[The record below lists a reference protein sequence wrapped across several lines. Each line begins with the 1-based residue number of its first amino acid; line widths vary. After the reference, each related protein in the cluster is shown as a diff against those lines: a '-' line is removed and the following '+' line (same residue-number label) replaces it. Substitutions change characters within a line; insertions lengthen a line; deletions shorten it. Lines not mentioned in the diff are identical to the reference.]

1 MNPYEKNRQIRI
13 LIADDHPVVR
23 EGLTA
28 LLNRQL
34 EMTVVAEASHGREAV
49 ELFRAHRPDIALI
62 DLRMPELDGV
72 GTIAAIL
79 AEERTARLIVLTTY
93 DGDEDISRALRTGAK
108 AYLLKDVPR
117 QDLIACVRAVYD
129 GDTYLPSA
137 LATKLVDHLQGT
149 ALTKREL
156 EVLQLL
162 GMGKSN
168 NEIAVALAIAEG
180 TVKLHVNNIFG
191 KLDARNRTEA
201 VAIALRR
208 GLLHAPS

>member
-1 MNPYEKNRQIRI
+1 MNPHEKNRQIRV

-23 EGLTA
+23 EGLTT
-28 LLNRQL
+28 LLNRQP
-34 EMTVVAEASHGREAV
+34 EITVVAEASHGREAV
-49 ELFRAHRPDIALI
+49 ELFREHRPDIALI

-79 AEERTARLIVLTTY
+79 AEEKTARLIVLTTY

-117 QDLIACVRAVYD
+117 QDLITCVRAVYC
-129 GDTYLPSA
+129 GGTYLPTA
-137 LATKLVDHLQGT
+137 LATKLVDHLQGA

-162 GMGKSN
+162 AMGKSN
-168 NEIAVALAIAEG
+168 NEIAVALAI
-180 TVKLHVNNIFG
+180 
-191 KLDARNRTEA
+191 
-201 VAIALRR
+201 
-208 GLLHAPS
+208 

>member
-1 MNPYEKNRQIRI
+1 MNPHEKNQQIRI

-28 LLNRQL
+28 LLNRQP
-34 EMTVVAEASHGREAV
+34 EITVVAEASHGREAV
-49 ELFRAHRPDIALI
+49 ELFRVHRPDIALI

-117 QDLIACVRAVYD
+117 QELIACVRAVYD
-129 GDTYLPSA
+129 GGTYLPSA
-137 LATKLVDHLQGT
+137 LTTKLVDHLQGA

-162 GMGKSN
+162 GIGKSN
-168 NEIAVALAIAEG
+168 NEIAIALAITEG

>member
-1 MNPYEKNRQIRI
+1 MNPPEKNRQIRI

-28 LLNRQL
+28 LLNRQP
-34 EMTVVAEASHGREAV
+34 EITVVAEASHGREAV

-117 QDLIACVRAVYD
+117 QELIACVRAVYD
-129 GDTYLPSA
+129 GGTYLPSA
-137 LATKLVDHLQGT
+137 LTTKLVDHLQGAT
-149 ALTKREL
+149 LTKREL

-168 NEIAVALAIAEG
+168 NEIAVALAITEG